1 MKSERKIYVTIALEV
16 VEEADKKE
24 VLQEMYYAFE
34 HKDIISSDFIGENLE
49 YA

>member
-1 MKSERKIYVTIALEV
+1 
-16 VEEADKKE
+16 